1 MPDVWSK
8 VNRKPQEQMQ
18 RKKGGIFY
26 EYIKK
31 TGTSMV
37 AEIYSDIFIHPSRHA
52 ALSSVNDATTS
63 LPFSALQTEN
73 LFCVI

>member
-8 VNRKPQEQMQ
+8 VNRKPQEKKKK
-18 RKKGGIFY
+18 KKGGIFY

-37 AEIYSDIFIHPSRHA
+37 AEIYSDI
-52 ALSSVNDATTS
+52 
-63 LPFSALQTEN
+63 E
-73 LFCVI
+73 

>member
-37 AEIYSDIFIHPSRHA
+37 AEIYPDI
-52 ALSSVNDATTS
+52 
-63 LPFSALQTEN
+63 E
-73 LFCVI
+73 